1 MEFTNSKIIPYIC
14 WTKLNFMIV
23 RCKSDNDSV
32 GKLKGLTID
41 KSYVVTDIDS
51 IGFKIFDNEL
61 RNYWYTK
68 ELFYPIDEERNKK
81 LKK

>member
-1 MEFTNSKIIPYIC
+1 
-14 WTKLNFMIV
+14 MIV

-41 KSYVVTDIDS
+41 KSYVVTDTDP
-51 IGFKIFDNEL
+51 IGFRILDNEL

-81 LKK
+81 IEQIIW